1 MEPWSR
7 ELRSLTVLK
16 MTVRVTWNINLV
28 LVVCRKG
35 ETKSSYF
42 VVKPDEIW
50 CGAGRSMIELHA
62 CALSFSFHF
71 FVSSFRQKCNIGN
84 VYERKNVLNFANI
97 RMKIDFIVPN
107 VVSVIAR
114 FCYRHFLF
122 SARYL
127 QIGSAID
134 LLSIKTSSIR
144 TAGWQPRKVFLKK
157 SITMWRE

>member
-1 MEPWSR
+1 MKPWSR

-71 FVSSFRQKCNIGN
+71 SFLLSGRNVTLEMFTSGKCIKFCKHSNENRFHCSERRLRHRPFLLSSFSI
-84 VYERKNVLNFANI
+84 L
-97 RMKIDFIVPN
+97 
-107 VVSVIAR
+107 
-114 FCYRHFLF
+114 
-122 SARYL
+122 
-127 QIGSAID
+127 SAIPSNR
-134 LLSIKTSSIR
+134 LSYWFTLYKD
-144 TAGWQPRKVFLKK
+144 Q
-157 SITMWRE
+157 